1 MVLTCR
7 FGAKTA
13 LVPLTAARPGVNIGI
28 VSNAATGTDPSVYWE
43 RFVVA
48 FAANQ
53 LGDAI
58 ACAIPLAIIRR
69 DLNRLGCPEPLQ
81 RALPVIKATSAAGL
95 VLGTR
100 WPSLGRLTAFS
111 LAGYFLAAVGFHVRA
126 GIGFGGPFLP
136 HRSAR
141 QAQSSGVR
149 HFVGERSD
157 SLVAAS
163 YATQSA
169 SSTLH

>member
-1 MVLTCR
+1 MPPSAHRSCSST
-7 FGAKTA
+7 
-13 LVPLTAARPGVNIGI
+13 LTAARPGASIGI
-28 VSNAATGTDPSVYWE
+28 VSNAATGTDPSVYWQ
-43 RFVVA
+43 RFVLA

-69 DLNRLGCPEPLQ
+69 DLDRLGCPESLQ

-111 LAGYFLAAVGFHVRA
+111 LAGYFLAAIGFHVRA
-126 GIGFGGPFLP
+126 RDRVW
-136 HRSAR
+136 RS
-141 QAQSSGVR
+141 VP
-149 HFVGERSD
+149 
-157 SLVAAS
+157 AAS
-163 YATQSA
+163 LCTASA
-169 SSTLH
+169 VIGSQAFRRRAF